1 MSAKRLILI
10 RTIVLVALLLKA
22 LSANGQWT
30 FAHPE
35 TEMNSILDTLDYFPP
50 SYNDALNLNLMI
62 AASKGISSEI
72 IRLIRKGADVNA
84 ETAEGA
90 TPLIFAVSNNK
101 PLAVITLLAYNP
113 KIDKVTKNDETALLI
128 AVKNRYAD
136 LTEALIREGA
146 DLNHTDRF
154 GATSLHH
161 ASINGYLEIVDLLI
175 YYEADLNSKTT
186 QGTTPLLASIW
197 AGYTEVSDLLIQNGA
212 KTEESDN
219 EGYTPYL
226 MASFFGDTV
235 VMDILQKHGA
245 NIYATNNTHNNA
257 LSLAISSGNTGVA
270 EYLLKK
276 GDQWHNQDN
285 RAVNLY
291 SVAAKYRRTEM
302 VNILRNNNIPGK
314 LKREIDQI
322 SFSVSSRFFL
332 HDFYTGFNISFKE
345 PYFNGGFTFGVDTK
359 FWYSRLL
366 IEKSERMF
374 NQYMEKGSVVYA
386 GVFKDFSLTDYPNR
400 YNYLISTSLST
411 GYSIGNNLKGT
422 YISTNGQF
430 KFIPSVALKI
440 TKMNLTYFTGLE
452 YVKTPFYHNGPV
464 WIRLG
469 VSYNYF
475 FDNVRTNI
483 KPIKWY

>member
-1 MSAKRLILI
+1 MSAKRLILTRI
-10 RTIVLVALLLKA
+10 LLLVALLLMVFRA
-22 LSANGQWT
+22 SGQWN
-30 FAHPE
+30 FSDPA
-35 TEMNSILDTLDYFPP
+35 TEYSSLLDTIDYFPP

-62 AASKGISSEI
+62 ASSKGISSEI
-72 IRLIRKGADVNA
+72 IRLIKKGASVNA

-101 PLAVITLLAYNP
+101 PLAVITLLAYKP
-113 KIDKVTKNDETALLI
+113 QIDKVTKNDETALLI

-136 LTEALIREGA
+136 LAEALIREGA

-154 GATSLHH
+154 GATPLHH
-161 ASINGYLEIVDLLI
+161 AAINGYLEVTDLLI
-175 YYEADLNSKTT
+175 YYNADLNSRTA

-197 AGYTEVSDLLIQNGA
+197 AGHTEISDLLIQNGA
-212 KTEESDN
+212 GTEVSDN

-226 MASFFGDTV
+226 MASYFGDTV

-245 NIYATNNTHNNA
+245 NIYATNKTFNNA
-257 LSLAISSGNTGVA
+257 LSLAISSGNTEVA
-270 EYLLKK
+270 DYLLKK
-276 GDQWHNQDN
+276 GDQWQNQGN

-291 SVAAKYRRTEM
+291 NVAAKYRRTEM
-302 VNILRNNNIPGK
+302 VNILKSNNIPGK

-322 SFSVSSRFFL
+322 SFSASSRFFF
-332 HDFYTGFNISFKE
+332 HDFYSGLNLSFKE
-345 PYFNGGFTFGVDTK
+345 PYFNGGFIFGVDTK
-359 FWYSRLL
+359 LWYTRLL
-366 IEKSERMF
+366 IEKDEHIF

-386 GVFKDFSLTDYPNR
+386 GVFKDFALTDYSNR
-400 YNYLISTSLST
+400 YNYLISTSLSA

-422 YISTNGQF
+422 NISTNGKF
-430 KFIPSVALKI
+430 KAIPSVTLKI
-440 TKMNLTYFTGLE
+440 TKMNLTCFTGIE
-452 YVKTPFYHNGPV
+452 YVKTPFYKNGPL

-469 VSYNYF
+469 ISYNYF